1 LPPEDKGYDYN
12 LRLFE
17 PCWTERSGI
26 DGLLNGPGDL
36 LGNLNRF
43 GDSDNDGPGYL
54 LCEDCYKGILW
65 FLGGG
70 EKEHPGR
77 ERRGAKTKEERKDP
91 GGEVE
96 RTSGSLYDLVNR
108 LETLPTVYAL
118 CIIHPCPGAPCGNIQ
133 VIWTLSF

>member
-1 LPPEDKGYDYN
+1 M
-12 LRLFE
+12 
-17 PCWTERSGI
+17 
-26 DGLLNGPGDL
+26 
-36 LGNLNRF
+36 NRF

-108 LETLPTVYAL
+108 LGTLPTLYAL
-118 CIIHPCPGAPCGNIQ
+118 CIIHPCPGTRAVISKSSGRSHFKHGQSALPADFFPAPPAAPKFPG
-133 VIWTLSF
+133 TEFS